1 VNFIIRLIFTGV
13 FYFWP
18 CISAKLSY
26 FRDLKLGINIAA
38 RQENHDLLNADG
50 ERNDYD
56 WYVHLIAHV
65 SLVCSMINTFF
76 FFILASFNKFY
87 MLKQYILL
95 SYVRFISLA

>member
-1 VNFIIRLIFTGV
+1 MLPSVNFIIRLIFTGV

-76 FFILASFNKFY
+76 FLFWLASTNFICLNNIFY
-87 MLKQYILL
+87 
-95 SYVRFISLA
+95 